1 MKPETIGI
9 IAIIAPLIAGLFA
22 AFVRFIRSDAERAEQ
37 LRTLIEGQDEI
48 KNLVAGQATDLGLL
62 RSKVGEIDNRSQKTE
77 VRVDGMEKQ
86 FEAVAKQ
93 ITHMSDQI
101 DKIEGRGRRGG
112 GGGA

>member
-9 IAIIAPLIAGLFA
+9 IAIIAPIVVAMFA
-22 AFVRFIRSDAERAEQ
+22 AFVRFIRSDGERAEQ

-86 FEAVAKQ
+86 LAH
-93 ITHMSDQI
+93 ISDQI
-101 DKIEGRGRRGG
+101 DRIEGRGRRGT
-112 GGGA
+112 